1 MYVTKIIE
9 DSKNMDALKDK
20 LKFKL
25 KATSIHL
32 LLSLLIF
39 AVILYLILFDWYPE
53 PFFTAQGGWQ
63 GIQLMAF
70 VDLVLGPALTF
81 IVFNHLKQQ
90 KEIILDLSLIAVVQI
105 TALIW
110 GGHTVYAQRP
120 IALVYWADA
129 FYTVTSDDY
138 SVQGIEDPD
147 FSQYSQHTPPLIF
160 SRPIVTQDE
169 LKLSNELSEK
179 LIPAYAHTS
188 FYENIEDNLE
198 SVFDNEVNIEEVI
211 ANNDEMRRQ
220 LEKITA
226 GDLAAYRYVTLK
238 AKYQNMILI
247 IKQDGEI
254 VGEVKAPY
262 HS

>member
-1 MYVTKIIE
+1 MA
-9 DSKNMDALKDK
+9 ALKDK
-20 LKFKL
+20 LKYKL

-39 AVILYLILFDWYPE
+39 VVILYFILFDWYPE

-63 GIQLMAF
+63 GIRLMVF

-105 TALIW
+105 SALIW
-110 GGHTVYAQRP
+110 GGHTVYTQRP
-120 IALVYWADA
+120 IALVYWGNA

-138 SVQGIEDPD
+138 SAQGMDNPD
-147 FSQYSQHTPPLIF
+147 FSRYSAHFPPLIY
-160 SRPIVTQDE
+160 SRPISTQEE
-169 LKLSNELSEK
+169 LVLSTELTKK

-198 SVFDNEVNIEEVI
+198 RIFDNEVNIEEVI
-211 ANNDEMRRQ
+211 ANNEEMKVQ
-220 LEKITA
+220 LEKITH
-226 GDLAAYRYVTLK
+226 GDFAAYKYITLK

-247 IKQDGEI
+247 MKHNGEI
-254 VGEVKAPY
+254 VDEIKAPY
-262 HS
+262 LN

>member
-1 MYVTKIIE
+1 MST
-9 DSKNMDALKDK
+9 LKDK
-20 LKFKL
+20 LKYKL

-39 AVILYLILFDWYPE
+39 VVILYFILFDWYPE

-81 IVFNHLKQQ
+81 IVFDRLKQR
-90 KEIILDLSLIAVVQI
+90 KDIVLDLSLIAVVQI

-110 GGHTVYAQRP
+110 GGYTVYTQRP

-138 SVQGIEDPD
+138 NKQEIDNPD
-147 FSQYSQHTPPLIF
+147 FSHYSAHTPPLIY
-160 SRPIVTQDE
+160 SRPISTQEE
-169 LKLSNELSEK
+169 LELSTELSQK
-179 LIPAYAHTS
+179 LIPVYAQTA
-188 FYENIEDNLE
+188 FYENIEDNLD
-198 SVFDNEVNIEEVI
+198 SVFAKEVNIEEVI
-211 ANNDEMRRQ
+211 SNNTEMKAQ
-220 LEKITA
+220 LKQITH
-226 GDLAAYRYVTLK
+226 GDLAAYKYVKLK

-247 IKQDGEI
+247 MKHNGDI
-254 VGEVKAPY
+254 VGEIKSPY

>member
-1 MYVTKIIE
+1 MST
-9 DSKNMDALKDK
+9 LKDK
-20 LKFKL
+20 LQYKL

-39 AVILYLILFDWYPE
+39 SLILYLILFDWYPE

-81 IVFNHLKQQ
+81 IVFDRLKQR
-90 KEIILDLSLIAVVQI
+90 KDIVLDLSLIAVVQI

-110 GGHTVYAQRP
+110 GGYTVYTQRP

-138 SVQGIEDPD
+138 NKQGIDNPD
-147 FSQYSQHTPPLIF
+147 FSHYSAHSPPLIY
-160 SRPIVTQDE
+160 SRPISTREE
-169 LKLSNELSEK
+169 LALSAELSQK
-179 LIPAYAHTS
+179 LIPVYAQTA
-188 FYENIEDNLE
+188 FYENIEDNLDGIFSKE
-198 SVFDNEVNIEEVI
+198 ANIKEVIENNIEMKE
-211 ANNDEMRRQ
+211 Q
-220 LEKITA
+220 LEKITH
-226 GDLAAYRYVTLK
+226 GDLAAYKYIALK

-247 IKQDGEI
+247 MNDSGSI

-262 HS
+262 HE